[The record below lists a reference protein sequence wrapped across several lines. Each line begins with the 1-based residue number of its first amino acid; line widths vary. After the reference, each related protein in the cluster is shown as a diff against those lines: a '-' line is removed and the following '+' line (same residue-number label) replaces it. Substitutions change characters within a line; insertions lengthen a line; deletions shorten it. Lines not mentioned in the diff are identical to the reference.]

1 MTVKV
6 FYVRLIPLRDLII
19 LSMGNIIGI
28 NRKLRQKLFYYL
40 MMFRET
46 VRFKKDVGIAIVK
59 KVC

>member
-6 FYVRLIPLRDLII
+6 FYVRLIPLRDFII
-19 LSMGNIIGI
+19 LPMGNIIGI
-28 NRKLRQKLFYYL
+28 NQKLRQKLFYYL